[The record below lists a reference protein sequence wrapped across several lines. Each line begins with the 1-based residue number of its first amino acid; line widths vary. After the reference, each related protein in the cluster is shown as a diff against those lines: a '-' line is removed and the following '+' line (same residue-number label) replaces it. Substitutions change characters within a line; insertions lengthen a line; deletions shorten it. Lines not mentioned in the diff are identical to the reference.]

1 MKATHDLAVKTGSY
15 TDKNGEKRNR
25 YINVGKVFRNDDGG
39 EFFAINRT
47 FNPAGVPN
55 PDGKEMVV
63 ISKFEIKDHGGA
75 HTPAPAPKPQ
85 PKPATEG
92 DDGDIPF

>member
-1 MKATHDLAVKTGSY
+1 MKPTHDLAVKTGTY

-25 YINVGKVFRNDDGG
+25 YLNVGKVFRNDDGG
-39 EFFAINRT
+39 EFIAINRT

-63 ISKFEIKDHGGA
+63 ISKFEIKDQNA
-75 HTPAPAPKPQ
+75 APAPAPKPQ
-85 PKPATEG
+85 PKPAAEG